1 MVWLQKKMNMTTK
14 IILNEQAKQHLN
26 IEITRVVVMY
36 SINGG
41 GVNLKDLNVDEVLT
55 EVGDSVHLS
64 AILTDGDLC
73 G

>member
-1 MVWLQKKMNMTTK
+1 MNMTTK
-14 IILNEQAKQHLN
+14 IILNEQAKQNLN
-26 IEITRVVVMY
+26 IEITRVVVVY
-36 SINGG
+36 TINGG
-41 GVNLKDLNVDEVLT
+41 IAKLKDLDVNEVLT